1 MHRRRAVRRG
11 FTLLEI
17 LLVTLLLGLL
27 SALVYGLLIQ
37 GIRRS
42 RELADQTARQH
53 QGQVLQ
59 SLLQSDLV
67 ESGAE
72 GCFLGDSY
80 AAMVPLAPV
89 DSSGAVH
96 WSNRLLLYVYVAPN
110 LHRYDLS
117 SASGLDLSALELGR
131 TQAPKLT
138 EATVSPLVTAVSGRP
153 SSSHW
158 SDLGEWKLVF
168 LAGGTGYHLRAVFHY
183 GRQEDV
189 IDTVLW

>member
-1 MHRRRAVRRG
+1 M
-11 FTLLEI
+11 LEI
-17 LLVTLLLGLL
+17 LLVTLLMGLL
-27 SALVYGLLIQ
+27 SALVYALLIQ

-42 RELADQTARQH
+42 RELTGNTARQH

-59 SLLQSDLV
+59 SLLQSDLI

-72 GCFLGDSY
+72 GCLLGDSY

-117 SASGLDLSALELGR
+117 SSAGLDLSALELGR

-138 EATVSPLVTAVSGRP
+138 EATVSPLVKAVSDQRA
-153 SSSHW
+153 SSHW
-158 SDLGEWKLVF
+158 GDLSEWKL
-168 LAGGTGYHLRAVFHY
+168 LSLGTGYRLKAVFRY
-183 GRQEDV
+183 GRQQEL
-189 IDTVLW
+189 IDTTLW